1 MSKAYWVV
9 RANIF
14 DQEEY
19 SKYIQK
25 ASNVVETFNGKF
37 LVRGGKQQEYESL
50 GYERTVVVQFNSY
63 GDAIKSYNSP
73 EYQEAL
79 KHVKKSAVRLF
90 SIVEGT

>member
-37 LVRGGKQQEYESL
+37 LVRGGKQQEY
-50 GYERTVVVQFNSY
+50 
-63 GDAIKSYNSP
+63 
-73 EYQEAL
+73 
-79 KHVKKSAVRLF
+79 
-90 SIVEGT
+90 

>member
-1 MSKAYWVV
+1 MRKAYWVV

-19 SKYIQK
+19 SRYIQK
-25 ASNVVETFNGKF
+25 ASKVVETFNGKF

-73 EYQEAL
+73 EYQ
-79 KHVKKSAVRLF
+79 
-90 SIVEGT
+90 